1 MRQWENN
8 VMRRLTLITIGV
20 IILLAILIPQFIFVV
35 DETKVAIVTRFGNIE
50 SEIDSPG
57 PYIKMPFIDTV
68 TQYEKRLLIFD
79 APPDSLLTKD
89 KKRLIIDVYA
99 RGRIVDPRIFRERLG
114 DEQTAIDRAVA
125 ILSSELRTEIASR
138 DQVDIIT
145 TQRDQMMD
153 NVLVAVKP
161 KLSEF
166 GLTIDDVRVKRVD
179 YPDEI
184 AESVYSRM
192 RAERE
197 RIANRER
204 AEGAEIDAQVR
215 SDADRKA
222 TIIIAS
228 ATRDSSI
235 LSGCGE
241 AESTAIFAQALNKD
255 PEFYT
260 FQRSLESFKEIL
272 NEDTTVVLPLEGFGG
287 LFEQVR
293 SGVEIATEI
302 DDSDESPI
310 QMSDS
315 TGAKCSEVS
324 AAWTLASELNI
335 DQPELEF
342 ISISS
347 KTWPDRTLG
356 CVVGAKKE
364 DDGIAGFEVVFKYDE
379 NNYSVRT
386 NQYGSIVKT
395 EGSCE

>member
-1 MRQWENN
+1 
-8 VMRRLTLITIGV
+8 MRRLTLITIGV

-153 NVLVAVKP
+153 NVLVAVRP

-241 AESTAIFAQALNKD
+241 AEATAIFAQAINKD

-293 SGVEIATEI
+293 SGVETATDI
-302 DDSDESPI
+302 TDSDESPI
-310 QMSDS
+310 QTSDS

-356 CVVGAKKE
+356 CVSGAKEE
-364 DDGIAGFEVVFKYDE
+364 DEGVKGFEVEFKYDE

>member
-1 MRQWENN
+1 MVNKI
-8 VMRRLTLITIGV
+8 MRRLSIIIIFL
-20 IILLAILIPQFIFVV
+20 IILSAILIPQFIFVI
-35 DETKVAIVTRFGNIE
+35 DETEVAIVTRFGNIE
-50 SEIDSPG
+50 SEITAPG
-57 PYIKMPFIDTV
+57 PYIKMPFVDSV
-68 TQYEKRLLIFD
+68 TRYEKRLLIFD
-79 APPDSLLTKD
+79 APPASVLTKD

-99 RGRIVDPRIFRERLG
+99 RGRIVDPRTFRERLG
-114 DEQTAIDRAVA
+114 DEQTAIDRTVA
-125 ILSSELRTEIASR
+125 ILSSELRTEVASR

-145 TQRDQMMD
+145 TQRDQMMN
-153 NVLVAVKP
+153 NVLEAVKP

-166 GLTIDDVRVKRVD
+166 GLTVDDVRVKRVD

-192 RAERE
+192 KAERE

-222 TIIIAS
+222 TIILAS

-235 LSGCGE
+235 LEGCGE
-241 AESTAIFAQALNKD
+241 AESTAIFAKALNQD

-260 FQRSLESFKEIL
+260 FQRSLESFKQIL

-302 DDSDESPI
+302 DPSEQKPIAESTSI
-310 QMSDS
+310 GS
-315 TGAKCSEVS
+315 KCSEVS

-342 ISISS
+342 VSITP
-347 KTWPDRTLG
+347 KLWPDRTLG
-356 CVVGAKKE
+356 CVAGAKAE
-364 DDGIAGFEVVFKYDE
+364 DGVNGFKVSFAYAGDI
-379 NNYSVRT
+379 YSVRT
-386 NQYGSIVKT
+386 NQYGSTVKS
-395 EGSCE
+395 EASCE